1 MTRIWNPSISGN
13 TRVCGVIGE
22 PVRHS
27 LSPIIHNAAFASL
40 GMDWVYV
47 AFPVERGQASAAIAA
62 MRILAIE
69 GLSVTMPH
77 KDDVF
82 ASVDDVTERARA
94 LRTCNTVFWR
104 DGALVGDSTDGAGA
118 VDALQDRGVSIE
130 STRFVVIGAGGA
142 GRAVIAGL
150 ARASAAAISIVNRDP
165 QRALDALHVGGPNA
179 RLASSDA
186 EVADAVSTSTVIINA
201 TSLGMR
207 PDDVLPVNPNL
218 FRADHLVNDLIYH
231 PAETPLLV
239 EAQRRGCQT
248 MNGTGM
254 LLRQATLQ
262 FERWTGK
269 AAPLDAMRSAL
280 DAELSRRAGVETG
293 SE

>member
-1 MTRIWNPSISGN
+1 MTRMRKLPISGH
-13 TRVCGVIGE
+13 TRVCGVIGD

-27 LSPIIHNAAFASL
+27 LSPVIHNAAFAAL
-40 GMDWVYV
+40 EMDWVYV
-47 AFPVERGQASAAIAA
+47 AFPVERGQAAAAIAS
-62 MRILAIE
+62 MRNLAIE
-69 GLSVTMPH
+69 GLSVTTPH

-94 LRTCNTVFWR
+94 LRTCNTVFWL

-118 VDALQDRGVSIE
+118 VKALQDRGVSIE

-150 ARASAAAISIVNRDP
+150 AGASAAAISIVNRDP
-165 QRALDALHVGGPNA
+165 QRALDALQLGGPNA
-179 RLASSDA
+179 RLVSSEAEISDA
-186 EVADAVSTSTVIINA
+186 FSTSTVIMNA

-269 AAPLDAMRSAL
+269 SAPIDAMRDAL
-280 DAELSRRAGVETG
+280 DGELSRRAGTKTG